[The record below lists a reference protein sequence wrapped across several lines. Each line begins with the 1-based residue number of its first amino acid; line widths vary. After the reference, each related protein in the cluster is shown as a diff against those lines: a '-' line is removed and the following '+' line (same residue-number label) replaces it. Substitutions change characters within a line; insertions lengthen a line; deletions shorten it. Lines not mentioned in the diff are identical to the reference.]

1 MGTVIDERV
10 LAGRE
15 ALERHAFTEALELLS
30 AADAEE
36 RLCAADLD
44 RLGCAQ
50 MWSGHLDDG
59 LSTWERA
66 YGAHL
71 AADERCAAAA
81 TALASVRETWGSGRR
96 SLAAGWYRRAERL
109 LADEEECAVHGYLAM
124 ADWFRAMFAC
134 EYDHAVVLGERM
146 LELGTR
152 FGDVDLQALGLLRSG
167 VALVARGDVEKGLG
181 LLEEATTAAVAGQLG
196 ADATFI
202 VYCAAVTS
210 CRDLADYRRA
220 GEWAQA
226 AKRWCERRAIS
237 GFPGVCRIYH
247 AEILRLRG
255 AWEEAE
261 VEVRHACGELERAGL
276 HANAGA
282 GFYEL
287 GEIRRRMGDLTSAEE
302 AFGRADEAG
311 RDPQP
316 GLALV
321 RLAQGRVQ
329 EAASAVS
336 RALDEQTANRL
347 ARARLLSAQV
357 EIEVARA
364 DIEGAEGAAE
374 ELCQIADAFGSDALA
389 VYGVA
394 ARSEVALARGDS
406 AGALRLG
413 REALRRWQDLDLPYE
428 AARARLTAAAALS
441 AEGDHDGSALELRAA
456 EATFTRLGAQLDTRR
471 AAEALRCE
479 TGESPAPER
488 SVVHAFM
495 FTDIVK
501 STDLVAAIGDAAW
514 VGARGWHDRTLRD
527 LFIAHAGE
535 EITHAGDGFFV
546 AFGQVTAAIA
556 CAVEIQRSLDRHR
569 REHGFALPV
578 RIGLHATTAVRTP
591 DDYAGRGVH
600 EAARIAALADGDEI
614 LASQAAFSRAPAE
627 LKIGEPR
634 SVQLKGLAEPLEIA
648 AIEWRA

>member
-1 MGTVIDERV
+1 
-10 LAGRE
+10 
-15 ALERHAFTEALELLS
+15 
-30 AADAEE
+30 
-36 RLCAADLD
+36 
-44 RLGCAQ
+44 
-50 MWSGHLDDG
+50 
-59 LSTWERA
+59 
-66 YGAHL
+66 
-71 AADERCAAAA
+71 
-81 TALASVRETWGSGRR
+81 
-96 SLAAGWYRRAERL
+96 
-109 LADEEECAVHGYLAM
+109 
-124 ADWFRAMFAC
+124 MFAC
-134 EYDHAVVLGERM
+134 EYDDAVLLGERM

-167 VALVARGDVEKGLG
+167 VALVARGDVEKGQG
-181 LLEEATTAAVAGQLG
+181 LLEEATTAAVAGELG

-237 GFPGVCRIYH
+237 GFPGICRIYH

-261 VEVRHACGELERAGL
+261 VDVRRACGELEQAGL
-276 HANAGA
+276 HANAAA

-287 GEIRRRMGDLTSAEE
+287 GEIRLRIGDLGSAEE
-302 AFGRADEAG
+302 AFRKANEAG

-321 RLAQGRVQ
+321 RLAQGRAQ
-329 EAASAVS
+329 EAAAAVS
-336 RALDEQTANRL
+336 RAVEEETANRL
-347 ARARLLSAQV
+347 ARARLLAAQA
-357 EIEVARA
+357 EIELACGDTERA
-364 DIEGAEGAAE
+364 EHAAV

-394 ARSEVALARGDS
+394 ARAAVELARGHNAS
-406 AGALRLG
+406 ALRLG

-456 EATFTRLGAQLDTRR
+456 EATFTRLGARLDVRR
-471 AAEALRCE
+471 AAEALRSE
-479 TGESPAPER
+479 TGESAVSP
-488 SVVHAFM
+488 SVASAFM
-495 FTDIVK
+495 FTDVVR

-514 VGARGWHDRTLRD
+514 VSARSWHDRTLRD
-527 LFIAHAGE
+527 LFAAHAGE
-535 EITHAGDGFFV
+535 EISHAGDGFFV
-546 AFGQVTAAIA
+546 AFGEVSKAIA
-556 CAVEIQRSLDRHR
+556 CAVEIQRSLERHR

-600 EAARIAALADGDEI
+600 EAARIAALADGDQI
-614 LASQAAFSRAPAE
+614 LASRAAFSRAPAE
-627 LKIGEPR
+627 LRIGEPR
-634 SVQLKGLAEPLEIA
+634 SVQLKGLAEPIEIA
-648 AIEWRA
+648 AIEWQV